1 MLQHVGDP
9 LLPLLIVFP
18 TQCTDFN
25 SRILFLRHFGF
36 VTLEEGEKDI
46 IVEISVDVRNYEG
59 RLWTRCPFCRF
70 VMSFHRFCTAI
81 LLVDSTH
88 RFLSSSRVGIK
99 LKWPKSKNFR
109 LESPCRFDD
118 SSAGFFVLLRVRL
131 ATDHIGSPSFVILTF
146 RRFVMAFGRF
156 DSSTKAPSTHI
167 RIFLNAQLFLSGLKN
182 FPVHT

>member
-1 MLQHVGDP
+1 
-9 LLPLLIVFP
+9 
-18 TQCTDFN
+18 
-25 SRILFLRHFGF
+25 
-36 VTLEEGEKDI
+36 
-46 IVEISVDVRNYEG
+46 
-59 RLWTRCPFCRF
+59 
-70 VMSFHRFCTAI
+70 MSFHRFCTAI

-109 LESPCRFDD
+109 LESPCQYDD

-146 RRFVMAFGRF
+146 PRFVMAFGRF

-167 RIFLNAQLFLSGLKN
+167 RIFLNAQLFLSGFKN
-182 FPVHT
+182 FPVHTKRTQIEYACPHASDGIRIHSSNQGPVPERRNKL